1 MTKKK
6 SKVKVIT
13 FRQRLRAQSEERLD
27 KMLSVMGTAAQRVC
41 EETNTEINPYDL
53 MRLACNRQ
61 TKGLRYKLTSELS
74 NEVEN
79 ELEAIYNKQQALA
92 LGEDNG

>member
-6 SKVKVIT
+6 SKVKVMT
-13 FRQRLRAQSEERLD
+13 FRQRLRAQSEARLD
-27 KMLSVMGTAAQRVC
+27 KICSAMNGAAQRVC
-41 EETNTEINPYDL
+41 EESDTEINPSDV
-53 MRLACNRQ
+53 MRLVCNRQ

-79 ELEAIYNKQQALA
+79 ELEKIYNKQQGLD
-92 LGEDNG
+92 LGENNG